1 MRAQCVHRTS
11 LMFYKAAI
19 SARNRNTRT
28 HIRLAGH
35 SEQAPTG
42 APRKILFSIPLP
54 SQVDIFLF
62 ALSQPWSQFFFATLF
77 SPRPL
82 PHFVFPLISI
92 FFWNSIS
99 PPALTQFLCFFL
111 FFFFLLLKFFPPT
124 YYPPLSP
131 TNLLTYLFKFKI
143 DSSPSTYSP
152 INLKC
157 ATLIPTHL
165 PTPHLFIYLLALPL
179 SYLPTL

>member
-1 MRAQCVHRTS
+1 
-11 LMFYKAAI
+11 
-19 SARNRNTRT
+19 
-28 HIRLAGH
+28 
-35 SEQAPTG
+35 
-42 APRKILFSIPLP
+42 
-54 SQVDIFLF
+54 
-62 ALSQPWSQFFFATLF
+62 
-77 SPRPL
+77 
-82 PHFVFPLISI
+82 
-92 FFWNSIS
+92 
-99 PPALTQFLCFFL
+99 L